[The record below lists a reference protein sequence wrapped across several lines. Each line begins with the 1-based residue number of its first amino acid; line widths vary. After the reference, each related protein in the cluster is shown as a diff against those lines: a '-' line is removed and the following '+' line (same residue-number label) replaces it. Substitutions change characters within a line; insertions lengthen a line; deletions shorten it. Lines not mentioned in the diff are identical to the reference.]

1 MNNSDA
7 PLAPGT
13 PGPGGTASPAGPA
26 GPAHDKKLGQGLK
39 VRHLTMMGLG
49 SSIGAGL
56 FLGTGVGIQAAGP
69 AVLLAYIVAGL
80 LAIVIMQML
89 GEMGTVIPASGSF
102 SEYAEH
108 GIGRWAGFTQGW
120 IYWLATVAV
129 LGAEMTGA
137 AAFVG
142 AWFGVSPW
150 IPAAV
155 FVAFFALVNLL
166 RIRAF
171 GEFEFWFA
179 FIKVA
184 VLVVFLVIGVLL
196 IFGLLPGH
204 SFIGTHV
211 FTQDGFM
218 PNGAGG
224 VAKAI
229 LAVAFAFG
237 GIEVV
242 AIAAAE
248 SENPQHSLVNA
259 VRSTI
264 TRISVFYLGSVLVI
278 TFLLPYS
285 TLGAAKDASESPFT
299 KVLALAGIPGVVG
312 FMEAVIVLA
321 LLSAFN
327 AQIYASSRMMF
338 SLASRHEAPRVFTTV
353 DSRGVPITA
362 IILSVVLSA
371 IMVVLNYADTGWL
384 LTFMLNSA
392 GASLLI
398 VWTFIAV
405 SQLRLRRPL
414 EAAHSLPVRTWAF
427 PWVTIATLVVLAAL
441 AALMLSDATARVQL
455 FSAAAMFVIL
465 VVAAF
470 VNAKVRGLDPLERQP
485 LPETLAPS
493 TT

>member
-1 MNNSDA
+1 MSSTPSASSDSTSSHVDSHTGDA
-7 PLAPGT
+7 
-13 PGPGGTASPAGPA
+13 
-26 GPAHDKKLGQGLK
+26 KLGNGLK

-49 SSIGAGL
+49 STIGAGL
-56 FLGTGVGIQAAGP
+56 FLGTGVGIEAAGP

-80 LAIVIMQML
+80 IAILVMQML

-129 LGAEMTGA
+129 LGAEITGA
-137 AAFVG
+137 ASFMG
-142 AWFGVSPW
+142 AWFGIDAW

-155 FVAFFALVNLL
+155 CVLFFGIVNLL
-166 RIRAF
+166 QIRAF

-184 VLVVFLVIGVLL
+184 VLVAFLVIGFLL
-196 IFGLLPGH
+196 VFGLLPGH
-204 SFIGTHV
+204 TFIGTEV
-211 FTQDGFM
+211 FTADGFM
-218 PNGAGG
+218 PNGMGG
-224 VAKAI
+224 VATAI

-242 AIAAAE
+242 AIASAE
-248 SENPQHSLVNA
+248 SENPQRSLINA

-264 TRISVFYLGSVLVI
+264 TRISLFYLGSVLVI
-278 TFLLPYS
+278 TFLLPHS
-285 TLGAAKDASESPFT
+285 SLGQAESAADSPFT
-299 KVLALAGIPGVVG
+299 RVLNLAGIPGVVG
-312 FMEAVIVLA
+312 FMEAIIVLA

-338 SLASRHEAPRVFTTV
+338 SLAKRHEAPQIFTRV
-353 DSRGVPITA
+353 DGRGVPVAA
-362 IILSVVLSA
+362 IVLSVCLS
-371 IMVVLNYADTGWL
+371 IVMVVLNYLDTGWL

-405 SQLRLRRPL
+405 SELRLRRRLEQHAGEALPIRMWGFPL
-414 EAAHSLPVRTWAF
+414 L
-427 PWVTIATLVVLAAL
+427 TIATLVVLAGLAL
-441 AALMLSDATARVQL
+441 LMLTDPGSRVQL
-455 FSAAAMFVIL
+455 FSAATMFAIL
-465 VVAAF
+465 VVASFA
-470 VNAKVRGLDPLERQP
+470 NSAIRGLSPFEKLP
-485 LPETLAPS
+485 LPEVSPQFR
-493 TT
+493 